1 MLSNDD
7 ARRARESLAAVLD
20 SIDAGEVDATKA
32 QRAHIAGAAA
42 ALDELAPEAGQ
53 GDDARS

>member
-1 MLSNDD
+1 MLSDDD

-20 SIDAGEVDATKA
+20 SIDSGEVEASKA

-42 ALDELAPEAGQ
+42 ALAELAPEAGHE
-53 GDDARS
+53 DDARS